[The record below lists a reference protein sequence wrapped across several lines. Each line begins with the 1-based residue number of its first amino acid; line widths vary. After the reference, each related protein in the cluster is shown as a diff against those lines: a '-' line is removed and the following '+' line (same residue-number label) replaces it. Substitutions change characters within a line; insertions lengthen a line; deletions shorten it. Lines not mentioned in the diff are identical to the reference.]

1 MVAWLPG
8 IIKAQRHAMRY
19 KASMKTIISML
30 AAALVS
36 GCVGITP
43 KYTIEEMDAITTRE
57 YAGKTKDEVFAAAT
71 RVFNASDD
79 GNFKIQRFGG
89 ELKATSWH
97 AMIFNALIFEWRV
110 LPEDSANGVVVRVN
124 SASKIDALEM
134 PNLTGKGVYELFFGR
149 LDYML
154 RLSNSWPTC
163 AEATNRIFKEKG
175 RGDVAALCYS
185 YANNSDEPSP
195 PR

>member
-1 MVAWLPG
+1 M
-8 IIKAQRHAMRY
+8 K
-19 KASMKTIISML
+19 KTIAIV
-30 AAALVS
+30 AAALLS

-57 YAGKTKDEVFAAAT
+57 YDGKTKAEVFAAAAK
-71 RVFNASDD
+71 VFDASDD

-110 LPEDSANGVVVRVN
+110 LPEDSANGVVVSVN
-124 SASKIDALEM
+124 SSSKIDTLEM
-134 PNLTGKGVYELFFGR
+134 PNVTGKGIYELFFGR

-185 YANNSDEPSP
+185 HANTSDEPSP